1 MGARL
6 DMMRQFLAEIRDGDR
21 GSFAALV
28 DFSYQHYALGDALTT
43 QINVACLARD
53 AGCKAIDLYLI
64 ADPRYPA
71 APTQSYIN
79 NENYAVHL
87 DRLFPAFLCL
97 PEIRSIR
104 ILRDAYS
111 AGLVWTSIVA
121 SRVPRW
127 PSLRDHLRHRMV
139 YPIAH
144 DIINSFYARHGDI
157 PRLEAPRGY
166 GAWAHQFLQQHWP
179 DRFIVCINPRQSR
192 LSSMPATTYRDSP
205 LDEWHAFI
213 DEVGARYPRVQ
224 FLMLGGFH
232 EWDRTLPRR
241 PNVAIPRL
249 FGLSLAHELALLRHA
264 DLFLG
269 ASSGFAT
276 MATFTDVPYVITDI
290 EEQFAAWAGV
300 TAGAERYPFA
310 RAHQQLVWEKESAAL
325 LLGYFESIYEVS
337 PSPKAVSG
345 AASTR

>member
-6 DMMRQFLAEIRDGDR
+6 DTIRQFLAEIRGGDR
-21 GSFAALV
+21 GAFAAVL

-43 QINVACLARD
+43 QINVACLARE

-64 ADPRYPA
+64 VDPAYPA
-71 APTQSYIN
+71 ARTQSYIN

-97 PEIRSIR
+97 REIRSIR
-104 ILRDAYS
+104 VLRDAYS

-121 SRVPRW
+121 SGIPRW
-127 PSLRDHLRHRMV
+127 PSVRDYLRHRMV

-144 DIINSFYARHGDI
+144 DIINSFHARHGDI
-157 PRLEAPRGY
+157 PRLDAPRGY
-166 GAWAHQFLQQHWP
+166 DAWARKFLHQHWP

-213 DEVGARYPRVQ
+213 DEAGARYPRVQ

-232 EWDRTLPRR
+232 EWDSTLPRR
-241 PNVAIPRL
+241 SNTAIPRL

-264 DLFLG
+264 NLFMG

-276 MATFTDVPYVITDI
+276 MATFTDIPYVITDI
-290 EEQFAAWAGV
+290 EQAFAAWAGV
-300 TAGAERYPFA
+300 KAGAERYPFA
-310 RAHQQLVWEKESAAL
+310 HAQQHLMWEKESAGL
-325 LLGYFESIYEVS
+325 LLGCLESIYEAS
-337 PSPKAVSG
+337 SSTQAGRG
-345 AASTR
+345 AS